1 MDTVKAIL
9 KYLTLFI
16 VTLAVLISLF
26 LLVAQIPREKIQN
39 NMEKSAEYMQQKG
52 AAFPFTV
59 LGIGCSKAD
68 YYADTVLL
76 NVAYYLEPRHSAES
90 ISWARFYS
98 EDAYDWNGMVTD
110 YFPTAI
116 AKKPEPNQQYLRYWH
131 GSLTIVRPLLIW
143 LSVSDIYKILGVV
156 LWILLVSII
165 ILLIRRDLKK
175 EAVAFALA
183 MIGVSVWFV
192 PVCLEYIWMFLLM
205 AITSLI
211 AIRIS
216 LKERYKTMPAVFLCV
231 GMVAAF
237 LDFFTTETITLLIP
251 LLFMYAIHHRQSNK
265 APNQIFA
272 LKCAVL
278 WGTGYI
284 AMWISKWA
292 FAADV
297 LKRDVMPFIR
307 SSITEHLGAAD
318 NISLVQLWG
327 KSIHNNI
334 YKLFTFDYGMIG
346 AILTL
351 LLLFGFVF
359 LPVGFNKIK
368 LKEKIQKEWVLL
380 YLIAG
385 LVPYLRFVIISEHS
399 AVHAWFTYR
408 AQAASIMALTLVF
421 FELVDI
427 RIDHKR
433 KEKYGKKK

>member
-1 MDTVKAIL
+1 MEMVKAIS
-9 KYLTLFI
+9 KYAVIFI
-16 VTLAVLISLF
+16 ITLALLTSLF

-39 NMEKSAEYMQQKG
+39 NMEESAKYLQQKG

-59 LGIGCSKAD
+59 LGIDCSKAD
-68 YYADTVLL
+68 YYADAVLL
-76 NVAYYLEPRHSAES
+76 NVAYYLKSGRASES
-90 ISWARFYS
+90 VSWAHFYS
-98 EDAYDWNGMVTD
+98 GDAFDWNGMVTD
-110 YFPTAI
+110 YLPTAVREQ
-116 AKKPEPNQQYLRYWH
+116 PEPNQQYLRYWH
-131 GSLTIVRPLLIW
+131 GSLTVVRPLLMWFGINE
-143 LSVSDIYKILGVV
+143 IYVILGTL
-156 LWILLVSII
+156 LWALLGTVIILLV
-165 ILLIRRDLKK
+165 RGGFGK
-175 EAVAFALA
+175 EAAAFIIA

-292 FAADV
+292 FAAVV
-297 LKRDVMPFIR
+297 LKRDVMPFVR

-380 YLIAG
+380 YWIVG
-385 LVPYLRFVIISEHS
+385 VVPYLRFIIISEHS
-399 AVHAWFTYR
+399 AMHSWFTYR
-408 AQAASIMALTLVF
+408 AQATSIMALILVF
-421 FELVDI
+421 FEFVDI

-433 KEKYGKKK
+433 